1 MDFLPINRQDMEERG
16 WDEMDIIFV
25 SGDAYVDHPAWA
37 AALLGR
43 FLEHHGYR
51 VGIIAQPD
59 WHKIEDIQK
68 MGQPRLFFAVSAGNM
83 DSMVNHY
90 TADKKRRHED
100 LYSPGGRAGMRPD
113 RASIVYTNL
122 IRQAFPGVPVIIGGV
137 EASLRRLAHYDYW
150 SDQVRRSLL
159 ADSKADLLAYGMGE
173 HILLD
178 MARQLKAGKDISYL
192 TNLRGT
198 AYLSRNLPE
207 AALELPA
214 YEEVKTDHIAFA
226 DATKVI
232 HRELNPYCA
241 RPLAQKHGD
250 RWVVV
255 NPPLLPLNTQQMD
268 AIYDL
273 PFQRK
278 IHPSYMGQGG
288 VPALEP
294 VQFSVTTHRGCFG
307 GCAFCSL
314 GLHQGKFI
322 QNRSLPSIVKEVN
335 SLTRHPDFKG
345 SIPDVGAASAN
356 MYGLKGEKEELCQTC
371 QRSSCLNPG
380 VCQNLQTDHS
390 PSVKLWQKLRRIK
403 EIKNLRVASG
413 VRYDL
418 ILRDKSGKYLRDLCQ
433 YHVGGQLKIAP
444 EHVSDRVLQVM
455 HKPAQSEYK
464 KFIKAFK
471 QINQELGKD
480 QYLIPYFISGHP
492 GCNLNDTIELAEFV
506 RDHLQYHPEQVQN
519 FTPTPMTLSTCMYY
533 TGLDPM
539 NKREVYVPRRS
550 KERQWQRALLQYRDP
565 RNQKLVKEALQSC
578 GREDLFNTSAQ
589 GLQARP
595 AGKSSGNPQKAASP
609 RKAANSQAQ
618 KLTEGDKKKSA
629 KQQPASIKGKKNN
642 SSQRNKEFKK

>member
-1 MDFLPINRQDMEERG
+1 MEFLPINRQDMEDRG
-16 WDEMDIIFV
+16 WDELDIIFV

-43 FLEHHGYR
+43 FLEGYGYR

-59 WHKIEDIQK
+59 WHKLEDIQK
-68 MGQPRLFFAVSAGNM
+68 LGQPRLFFAVSAGNM

-100 LYSPGGRAGMRPD
+100 LYSPGGRAGRRPD

-122 IRQAFPGVPVIIGGV
+122 IRQAYPGVPVIIGGV

-159 ADSKADLLAYGMGE
+159 VDSKADLLAYGMGE
-173 HILLD
+173 YILLEI
-178 MARQLKAGKDISYL
+178 ARQLKAGKDVRYM

-198 AYLSRNLPE
+198 VYLSRSLPE
-207 AALELPA
+207 AALALPA
-214 YEEVKTDHIAFA
+214 YEEVKADRRAFA
-226 DATKVI
+226 EATQRI
-232 HRELNPYCA
+232 HRELNPYSA
-241 RPLAQKHGD
+241 KSLAQKHGD

-255 NPPLLPLNTQQMD
+255 NPPPLPLSTPEMD
-268 AIYDL
+268 AIYAL
-273 PFQRK
+273 PFLRK
-278 IHPSYMGQGG
+278 AHPSYAAEGS
-288 VPALEP
+288 VPSLEA

-322 QNRSLPSIVKEVN
+322 QSRSQSSIVQEVTE
-335 SLTRHPDFKG
+335 LTHHPDFKG

-356 MYGLKGEKEELCQTC
+356 MYGLKGAQEERCQVC
-371 QRSSCLNPG
+371 QRSSCLYPS

-403 EIKNLRVASG
+403 GVKNLRVASG

-418 ILRDKSGKYLRDLCQ
+418 ILKDKSGQYLKDLCR

-444 EHVSDRVLQVM
+444 EHVSDRVLRVM
-455 HKPAQSEYK
+455 HKPPQDEYQ

-471 QINQELGKD
+471 KVNQELGKE
-480 QYLIPYFISGHP
+480 QYLIPYFISAHP
-492 GCNLNDTIELAEFV
+492 GSTLNDTLELAEFV

-519 FTPTPMTLSTCMYY
+519 FTPTPMTISTCMYH
-533 TGLDPM
+533 TGLDPA
-539 NKREVYVPRRS
+539 NQKEIYVPRQS
-550 KERQWQRALLQYRDP
+550 KERKWQRALLQYRDP

-578 GREDLFNTSAQ
+578 GREDLFNTSPQ

-595 AGKSSGNPQKAASP
+595 AKKDSGDKKIPAGNHKVPDKMT
-609 RKAANSQAQ
+609 RKAAGDGPRRTTKKSQPVG
-618 KLTEGDKKKSA
+618 KGKKKS
-629 KQQPASIKGKKNN
+629 
-642 SSQRNKEFKK
+642 SSQRHKEFKS